1 MTISSQK
8 VLNEW
13 VIGLFLRKLN
23 KMSGC
28 EHKLSGSKEK
38 VWLPYYFEG
47 RERGLKPHPY
57 CTECGL
63 IKNLSSE
70 RLRSIGYFMNL
81 IADLGQRHKIA
92 KTQVRLIAL
101 EMERLSLDDN
111 FGMDRQ
117 QQEDLF
123 VDIAVRILNVPP
135 RAVSELLI

>member
-1 MTISSQK
+1 
-8 VLNEW
+8 
-13 VIGLFLRKLN
+13 
-23 KMSGC
+23 MSAC
-28 EHKLSGSKEK
+28 EHNLSGSREK
-38 VWLPYYFEG
+38 IWLPYYFEG

-70 RLRSIGYFMNL
+70 RLRSIGFFMNL

-101 EMERLSLDDN
+101 EMERLRLDDN

-123 VDIAVRILNVPP
+123 VDIAVKILNVPP
-135 RAVSELLI
+135 RAVLELLI